1 MLLSRNNTLEV
12 LERLKYKVP
21 VVRVGSILEEPKP
34 MVPEKPKSTHGVMY
48 HGALTNS
55 RELAAK
61 IGVSYITLRQLVN
74 KGLTGEQIEER
85 INKRKAKLVEYRYK
99 GNTYTISTLAKH
111 NDCVVCRRT
120 LSHRLQSGWDL
131 ILAMSTSADCGN
143 RQSV

>member
-1 MLLSRNNTLEV
+1 MMYR
-12 LERLKYKVP
+12 
-21 VVRVGSILEEPKP
+21 
-34 MVPEKPKSTHGVMY
+34 GV
-48 HGALTNS
+48 LTNS

-111 NDCVVCRRT
+111 TDCVVCRRT
-120 LSHRLQSGWDL
+120 LSHRLQSGWEL
-131 ILAMSTSADCGN
+131 ALAMTTPADCGN
-143 RQSV
+143 RKNK